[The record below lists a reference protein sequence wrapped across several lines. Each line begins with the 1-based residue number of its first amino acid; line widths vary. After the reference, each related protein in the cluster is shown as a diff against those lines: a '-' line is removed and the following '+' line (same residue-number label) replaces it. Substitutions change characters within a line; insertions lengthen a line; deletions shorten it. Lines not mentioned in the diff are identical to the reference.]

1 MKFIRVVLA
10 VLLSIFT
17 VGYLLPTTIA
27 IIRRRTNTTA
37 IFVLNLF
44 LGWTLVGWV
53 VALVWAVATDA
64 QKPATQQ
71 IPN

>member
-1 MKFIRVVLA
+1 MKTIRVILA
-10 VLLSIFT
+10 VLLGVCS

-27 IIRRRTNTTA
+27 IIRKRTNSVA

-44 LGWTLVGWV
+44 LGWTLIGWV

-64 QKPATQQ
+64 PKPA
-71 IPN
+71 N

>member
-1 MKFIRVVLA
+1 MKFIRVALA
-10 VLLSIFT
+10 VLLSIGT

-44 LGWTLVGWV
+44 LGWTLIGWV

-64 QKPATQQ
+64 PKPTIQQ
-71 IPN
+71 TLH